1 MFFGL
6 VEKIQVT
13 GSEGEL
19 GIYFG
24 YVSLFIVIKF
34 GMIRIVKQYGYEEFI
49 YLFGGIFE
57 VQFGNVIVLV
67 DIVIRGQD
75 FDEARVMEAKRKVEE
90 YISSFYGDVDYV
102 QAFAELVK
110 AIAQLRVIELIKK
123 AM

>member
-6 VEKIQVT
+6 VEKIQVM

-24 YVSLFIVIKF
+24 YVLLFIVIKF
-34 GMIRIVKQYGYEEFI
+34 GMICIVKQYGYEEFI

-67 DIVIRGQD
+67 DIVICGQD
-75 FDEARVMEAKRKVEE
+75 FDEV
-90 YISSFYGDVDYV
+90 
-102 QAFAELVK
+102 
-110 AIAQLRVIELIKK
+110 
-123 AM
+123 